1 MTPGIAVGRNRPE
14 GGVPAVCM
22 QNGLLRRAL
31 QADLASRRDPCD
43 RPPVHCRWRL
53 CAWARCACDP
63 HSGRR
68 TPRPAARGHDRYPQD
83 RVRADQEGIIFGPHP
98 VLLAPGSRFSRVS
111 VPWKDIDKISLYKEP
126 VKGDGSGGKFIG
138 TVPRQPSDAA
148 AEHSLWLAYCPLDLE
163 CLAAVTASAAR
174 ALPSSTPVTP
184 MPIRML
190 GLDAVGAS

>member
-1 MTPGIAVGRNRPE
+1 MPLAGIGIGRSVEYQQYACRSGCYEERYRLTWQVAGILATGLLFIVGGVFVPGLAAHVILTAVG
-14 GGVPAVCM
+14 A
-22 QNGLLRRAL
+22 LLDLPLAGMIVTRRIAF
-31 QADLASRRDPCD
+31 
-43 RPPVHCRWRL
+43 
-53 CAWARCACDP
+53 
-63 HSGRR
+63 
-68 TPRPAARGHDRYPQD
+68 
-83 RVRADQEGIIFGPHP
+83 RADQEGIIFGPHP

-163 CLAAVTASAAR
+163 CLAAVTVGAAR